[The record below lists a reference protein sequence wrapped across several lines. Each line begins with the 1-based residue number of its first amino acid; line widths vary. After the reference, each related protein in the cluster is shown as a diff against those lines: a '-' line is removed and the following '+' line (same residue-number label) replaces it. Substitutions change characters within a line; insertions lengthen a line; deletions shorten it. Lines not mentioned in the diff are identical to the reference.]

1 MIKPSCCQSR
11 QRDTANQPAEE
22 HRSYTTPWDT
32 IPQIRD
38 FELDVAAQRVYL
50 SPRQPFDFLAE
61 VAVIAARLA
70 GPDGA
75 IPSGHSVWLAF
86 LDAYRTKCV
95 APQSAFR
102 RVLDELVRL
111 EAV

>member
-1 MIKPSCCQSR
+1 MAGCVCLNWRGRPVALCPAGTGKKQKP
-11 QRDTANQPAEE
+11 
-22 HRSYTTPWDT
+22 
-32 IPQIRD
+32 PQIRD